1 MTRHLILGGCGFIG
15 RHVALALQQRGDS
28 VVVADIAPPAPAMA
42 ARLPVAYLTV
52 DPAAPDWTSL
62 IVGCDVVHHY
72 AWTTVPSS
80 ANADPLGD
88 LDANLRN
95 TVRLL
100 EAMNASP
107 GKRLI
112 FASSGGTVYGRL
124 RQIPVREDH
133 PFAPI
138 TAYGA
143 SKASAELYLNY
154 YHAMGRVDCRIARIS
169 NPFGAGQNPQ
179 RQQGAVSTF
188 VFKALAGEPISLW
201 GDGSVVRDYIHVAD
215 LSAGLL
221 ALTDAVFAQGDAAPT
236 FNIGSGEGVSL
247 NEILETLRTHLQLN
261 PRVEY
266 QGARAFDVPVSVLDV
281 SRARAILGW
290 MPRLSFAKG
299 CARMVGDLRQPH
311 DLFSSLLD

>member
-15 RHVALALQQRGDS
+15 RHVALALQQRGDD
-28 VVVADIAPPAPAMA
+28 VVIADIAPPSPEMA
-42 ARLPVAYLTV
+42 ARLQVEYRAV
-52 DPAAPDWTSL
+52 DPAAPDWTA
-62 IVGCDVVHHY
+62 IVAGCDVVHHY

-88 LDANLRN
+88 LDANLRT

-100 EAMNASP
+100 MALDASP

-124 RQIPVREDH
+124 RQIPVVEDH
-133 PFAPI
+133 PFSPI
-138 TAYGA
+138 TAYGV

-154 YHAMGRVDCRIARIS
+154 FHAMGRVDCRIARIS

-215 LSAGLL
+215 LCAGLL
-221 ALTDAVFAQGDAAPT
+221 ALTDAEFAQGNAAPT

-247 NEILETLRTHLQLN
+247 NAILETLRTHLQLN

-266 QGARAFDVPVSVLDV
+266 QGARAFDIPVSVLDT
-281 SRARAILGW
+281 SRARDILGW
-290 MPRLSFAKG
+290 TPRLSFAEG
-299 CARMVGDLRQPH
+299 CARMVSDLRQPH
-311 DLFSSLLD
+311 DLFSTLLD